1 MNFITNFFKKK
12 DSHLNKKI
20 EVIAPI
26 SGKIIPI
33 EKVPDVVFSKKV
45 VGDGIAIQPTSKYVM
60 SPIDGKLGTIFKT
73 LHAFSIESKDGIQIF
88 VHFGIDTVK
97 LQGKGFKTYAKEGQ
111 KVKKGDIILKVNLKL
126 LKKTAKSLITPIII
140 SNIEKVNIIEKKEGM
155 VISGKSV
162 IMYVHKK

>member
-1 MNFITNFFKKK
+1 MNFISNFFKKK

-20 EVIAPI
+20 KIIAPI

-33 EKVPDVVFSKKV
+33 EKVPDIVFAQKV
-45 VGDGIAIQPTSKYVM
+45 VGDGVAIKPTSKYIV

-73 LHAFSIESKDGIQIF
+73 LHAFSIESIEGVQIF

-97 LQGKGFKTYAKEGQ
+97 LKGKGFKAYAKEGQ
-111 KVKKGDIILKVNLKL
+111 IVKKGDIILKVNLKL

-140 SNIEKVNIIEKKEGM
+140 SNVEKIKIIEKKEGM
-155 VISGKSV
+155 IIAGKSV